1 MVTLLDTALTPFDF
15 AQSGQ
20 ACPVSPRVIWTKL
33 TVQND
38 QAEVRVRPSPVSW
51 IQWMLSQYACACTGF
66 PAIVHVV
73 LNLMVIFPYRIL
85 VFCGYLQSFR
95 SVQ

>member
-1 MVTLLDTALTPFDF
+1 MVTLLDAALIPVDF

-38 QAEVRVRPSPVSW
+38 QAEVRIRSSPVSRL
-51 IQWMLSQYACACTGF
+51 QWMLSQYASACKGF

-73 LNLMVIFPYRIL
+73 LNFMVIFRYRVL